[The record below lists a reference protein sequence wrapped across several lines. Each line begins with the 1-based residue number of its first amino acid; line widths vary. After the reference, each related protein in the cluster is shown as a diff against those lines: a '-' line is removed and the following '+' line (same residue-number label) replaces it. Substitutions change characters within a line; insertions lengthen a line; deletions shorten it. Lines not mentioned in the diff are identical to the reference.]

1 MNAKKLGIL
10 LVVGALAAGLSA
22 CSSAS
27 ETPAGTTGATASGDG
42 SYTIGVANFMLSGP
56 YFSGMDKAIAAQ
68 AKKKGNVEIISTDA
82 NGDAA
87 KLASN
92 VEDLL
97 SKNVDAVIISGG
109 PLESAPA
116 ALNSI
121 KTAGKPVVLVDRKFQ
136 TGEYTSWIGPDNKAI
151 GVQDGQFLAEKLPDG
166 GKVAIIKGGPAD
178 NSIGLARTDGVKSVL
193 STAKG
198 VTLVEA
204 PDFGGWGSD
213 GGLTVM
219 ESLLATNPDI
229 AAVFC
234 ENDAMC
240 LGAQRAIAD
249 AGKAKQIIIAGVDG
263 QAEALKAILDGTNY
277 VVTGLNDADI
287 IGSLGLDRA
296 VEILGGAQ
304 VEKDTV
310 VPSPQVTKDNAA
322 KYLDPNG
329 GF

>member
-1 MNAKKLGIL
+1 MNATKLRGLLTAGL
-10 LVVGALAAGLSA
+10 LVVGLAA
-22 CSSAS
+22 CSSGS
-27 ETPAGTTGATASGDG
+27 DTGAGGDTAKADG
-42 SYTIGVANFMLSGP
+42 YTIGVANFTLSGP

-68 AKKKGNVEIISTDA
+68 AAKKGNVTVISTDA

-97 SKNVDAVIISGG
+97 SKNVDGVIISGG

-116 ALNSI
+116 VLNSL
-121 KTAGKPVVLVDRKFQ
+121 KQAGKPVVLVDRKFQ
-136 TGEYTSWIGPDNKAI
+136 TGEYTSWIGPDNEAI
-151 GVQDGQFLAEKLPDG
+151 GKQNGEFLAQALPDG

-178 NSIGLARTDGVKSVL
+178 NSIGLARTEGVKSVL
-193 STAKG
+193 STTSG
-198 VTLVEA
+198 ITLVEA
-204 PDFGGWGSD
+204 PDFGNWGSD
-213 GGLTVM
+213 GGLSVM
-219 ESLLATNPDI
+219 ESLLASHPDL

-249 AGKAKQIIIAGVDG
+249 AGKEKQIIVAGVDG
-263 QAEALKAILDGTNY
+263 QNEALKAIMDGTNY
-277 VVTGLNDADI
+277 VVTGLNDADV
-287 IGSLGLDRA
+287 IGSKGLDRA

-310 VPSPQVTKDNAA
+310 VPSPRITKENAGQ
-322 KYLDPNG
+322 YFDPNG
-329 GF
+329 DF

>member
-1 MNAKKLGIL
+1 MNGKKLSG
-10 LVVGALAAGLSA
+10 LVVAGVLAAGLA
-22 CSSAS
+22 GCSSGS
-27 ETPAGTTGATASGDG
+27 GDTGAAGDDG
-42 SYTIGVANFMLSGP
+42 SYTIGVANFTLGGP
-56 YFSGMDKAIAAQ
+56 YFSGMDKAIAAE
-68 AKKKGNVEIISTDA
+68 AKKKGKIEIISTDA

-116 ALNSI
+116 ALNAINS
-121 KTAGKPVVLVDRKFQ
+121 AGKPVVLVDRKFQ
-136 TGEYTSWIGPDNKAI
+136 TGEYTSWIGPDNEAI
-151 GVQDGQFLAEKLPDG
+151 GRQNGEFLAQKLPDG

-178 NSIGLARTDGVKSVL
+178 NSIGLARTNGVKSVL
-193 STAKG
+193 QGKTG
-198 VTLVEA
+198 ITLVEA
-204 PDFGGWGSD
+204 PDFGNWGSD

-219 ESLLATNPDI
+219 ESLLATNADLK
-229 AAVFC
+229 AVFC

-249 AGKAKQIIIAGVDG
+249 AGKADQVIIAGVDG

-277 VVTGLNDADI
+277 LVTGLNDADV
-287 IGSLGLDRA
+287 IGAMGLDRA
-296 VEILGGAQ
+296 VEILSGAT

-310 VPSPQVTKDNAA
+310 VPSPMITKENAA
-322 KYLDPNG
+322 QYQNPDG
-329 GF
+329 SF

>member
-1 MNAKKLGIL
+1 MRARTLAGV
-10 LVVGALAAGLSA
+10 LVSGVLAVGLTA
-22 CSSAS
+22 CSSSDSGGGTAAS
-27 ETPAGTTGATASGDG
+27 AAPAEDRH
-42 SYTIGVANFMLSGP
+42 TIGVANFMLSGP

-68 AKKKGNVEIISTDA
+68 AKKKGNVDVISTDA

-116 ALNSI
+116 ALNAI
-121 KTAGKPVVLVDRKFQ
+121 KAAGKPVVLVDRKFQ
-136 TGEYTSWIGPDNKAI
+136 TGEYTSWIGPDNEAI
-151 GVQDGQFLAEKLPDG
+151 GRQDGEFLAGKLPDG

-178 NSIGLARTDGVKSVL
+178 NSIGLARTNGVKSVL
-193 STAKG
+193 QSKPG
-198 VTLVEA
+198 ITLVEA
-204 PDFGGWGSD
+204 PDFGNWASD
-213 GGLTVM
+213 GGLSVM
-219 ESLLATNPDI
+219 ESLLATNADLK
-229 AAVFC
+229 AVFC

-249 AGKAKQIIIAGVDG
+249 AGKTEQIILAGVDG

-277 VVTGLNDADI
+277 AVTGLNDADV
-287 IGSLGLDRA
+287 IGSKGLDRA
-296 VEILGGAQ
+296 VEILSGAE

-310 VPSPQVTKDNAA
+310 VPSPMVTKENASEH
-322 KYLDPNG
+322 YDPDG
-329 GF
+329 VF

>member
-1 MNAKKLGIL
+1 MISKRIL
-10 LVVGALAAGLSA
+10 AGAGLSLALLTA
-22 CSSAS
+22 CS
-27 ETPAGTTGATASGDG
+27 TPAEEPTTGAAASADG
-42 SYTIGVANFMLSGP
+42 YTIGVANFMLSGP

-68 AKKKGNVEIISTDA
+68 AQKKGNIEIISTDA

-97 SKNVDAVIISGG
+97 TKNVDAVIISGG

-116 ALNSI
+116 VLNSL
-121 KTAGKPVVLVDRKFQ
+121 KAAGKPVVLVDRKFP
-136 TGEYTSWIGPDNKAI
+136 GEYTSWIGPDNEAI
-151 GVQDGQFLAEKLPDG
+151 GRQNGEFLSKALPDG

-178 NSIGLARTDGVKSVL
+178 NTIGSARTNGVKSVL
-193 STAKG
+193 SANSKF
-198 VTLVEA
+198 TLVEA

-219 ESLLATNPDI
+219 ESLLAGNKDI
-229 AAVFC
+229 KAVFC

-249 AGKAKQIIIAGVDG
+249 AGLSDGIIIAGVDG
-263 QAEALKAILDGTNY
+263 QAEALKAILDDTNY
-277 VVTGLNDADI
+277 KVTGLNDADI
-287 IGSLGLDRA
+287 IGAKGLDRA
-296 VEILGGAQ
+296 VEILGGAT

-310 VPSPQVTKDNAA
+310 VDSPMVTKDNAA
-322 KYLDPNG
+322 QFQNPDG
-329 GF
+329 SF